1 MIKKA
6 ETESIKIFKLLLVSL
21 LLFFI
26 SFNLSGQRTK
36 EAPPPIRE
44 RIFFGGSFGLQF
56 GSYTNI
62 EISPVVGLWVL
73 PNVAIAAGPG
83 YQYFSDNYYNLSTSI
98 FSAKAYGQVVL
109 IRDLAQIIPL
119 GVHMGIVLHVEDEL
133 LNLDTYYWQN
143 ITSEPDRFW
152 LNSLLVGGG
161 LSQPIGKKGSFN
173 ILILWVLNDSGY
185 QIYDNPEI
193 RIGFTF

>member
-6 ETESIKIFKLLLVSL
+6 ETVLIKIFKLL
-21 LLFFI
+21 FI
-26 SFNLSGQRTK
+26 SFLLLAIDSNLYGQRTREK
-36 EAPPPIRE
+36 PPPIRD

-62 EISPVVGLWVL
+62 EINPVVGLWVL

-83 YQYFSDNYYNLSTSI
+83 YQYFSDNYYNISTSL

-109 IRDLAQIIPL
+109 IRDLDKIIPL
-119 GVHMGIVLHVEDEL
+119 GIHTGIVLHIEDEL
-133 LNLDTYYWQN
+133 LNLDTEYWQN
-143 ITSEPDRFW
+143 ITSGPDRFW

-161 LSQPIGKKGSFN
+161 LSQQLGRKGSFN
-173 ILILWVLNDSGY
+173 ILVLWVLNNSGY